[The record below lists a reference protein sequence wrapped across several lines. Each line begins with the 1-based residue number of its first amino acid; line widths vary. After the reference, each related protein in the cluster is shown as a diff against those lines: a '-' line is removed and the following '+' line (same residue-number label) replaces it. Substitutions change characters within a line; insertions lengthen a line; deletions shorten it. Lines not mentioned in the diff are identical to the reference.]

1 MSMKIIGITGGIA
14 SGKSTVKEMLIGM
27 SYIVIDSDAIAA
39 SLLEIGKDQYNE
51 IVKSF
56 GKEVLMP
63 NKEINRKK
71 LADIIF
77 HNDKKKLL
85 LNGIVHP
92 EVKRIIRL
100 ELEYYEKLGVKLIFV
115 DVPLLYEANF
125 ESVFDKIIV
134 VYVDVDTQV
143 QRLLWRDRITPEYA
157 LAKISS
163 QMPLEEKKER
173 ADFVIDNSLSI
184 ITTKKALTDILE
196 EINKE
201 IE

>member
-1 MSMKIIGITGGIA
+1 MKIIGITGGIA